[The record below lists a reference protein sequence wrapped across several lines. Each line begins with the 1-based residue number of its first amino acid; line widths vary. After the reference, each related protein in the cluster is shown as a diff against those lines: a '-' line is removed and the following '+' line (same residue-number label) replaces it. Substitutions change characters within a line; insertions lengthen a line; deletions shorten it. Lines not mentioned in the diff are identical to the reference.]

1 LALAFDFQPI
11 RLVRMEIGSL
21 EEAAMPKLKVKNIR
35 NEEVGDLELSDAIF
49 GAEVKEHLLHEVV
62 RMQLSRRRA
71 GNACTKERSAVA
83 GGGAKPYRQKGT
95 GRARQGTPN
104 APNHV
109 GGGIVFGPRPRSY
122 DFSPPKKVRRGAMCS
137 ALSLFVGENRVTV
150 VDDLELPE
158 IKTKELG
165 AILTTLGADSALLI
179 DSGDNRNLKLSARN
193 LSDHQYLPT
202 EGLNV
207 YDLLKHNQLVISK
220 RAVLE
225 VQERLEKPSRARKV
239 GE

>member
-1 LALAFDFQPI
+1 
-11 RLVRMEIGSL
+11 
-21 EEAAMPKLKVKNIR
+21 MPKLKVKNLK
-35 NEEVGDLELSDAIF
+35 NEEVGELELSDVVF

-62 RMQLSRRRA
+62 RMQRSRRRS
-71 GNACTKERSAVA
+71 GTACTKERNAVV

-95 GRARQGTPN
+95 GRARQGTPT

-137 ALSLFVGENRVTV
+137 ALSLYVGEERVTV
-150 VDDLELPE
+150 VDSFELPE
-158 IKTKELG
+158 VKTKALDSILG
-165 AILTTLGADSALLI
+165 TLGVESALLI
-179 DSGDNRNLKLSARN
+179 DSGENSNLKLSARN
-193 LSDHQYLPT
+193 LSEHQYLPP

-207 YDLLKHNQLVISK
+207 YDLLKHRQLVISK

-225 VQERLEKPSRARKV
+225 IQERLEKPTRARKV